1 MRLNYILYLHELKI
15 SHSELSISIY
25 HRLILPLKKKKETNN
40 LKFSIS
46 ITTPI
51 VFRKLARISDDSTN
65 SLAHLQH
72 HFQGGKSA
80 RFTPV
85 IHGGYS
91 SREISFRE
99 RFQFL
104 RLGPLRATS
113 IAFIEPNFC
122 PRYVSIYATIFL
134 PSSPSRVQYM
144 QIRRKQRQLPLV
156 EIFIL
161 VRPSPSIRENLKQSG
176 ETDPSL
182 SLSLS
187 LCFERNSKKGIEK
200 CHKSLV
206 ERVIPYIFFV
216 RGCLFS
222 TRDYRDISS
231 S

>member
-122 PRYVSIYATIFL
+122 P
-134 PSSPSRVQYM
+134 
-144 QIRRKQRQLPLV
+144 
-156 EIFIL
+156 
-161 VRPSPSIRENLKQSG
+161 
-176 ETDPSL
+176 
-182 SLSLS
+182 
-187 LCFERNSKKGIEK
+187 
-200 CHKSLV
+200 
-206 ERVIPYIFFV
+206 
-216 RGCLFS
+216 
-222 TRDYRDISS
+222 
-231 S
+231 